1 MNAFAG
7 MALGWLGAGSIVATA
22 VLIEHFRTERE
33 FPSTAGW
40 WLVPA
45 IILGWPWP
53 LSHAAKNKSR
63 QTARIGLITLVLIA
77 AMGFGWGFGLELYDF
92 LHTKKFE
99 SPDAPALNAKIEHLI
114 SNPGMEIERTQIGV
128 PPPLFIFR

>member
-7 MALGWLGAGSIVATA
+7 MTLGWLGAGSVVATA
-22 VLIEHFRTERE
+22 VLIEHFRTEKE
-33 FPSTAGW
+33 FPRTAGW

-53 LSHAAKNKSR
+53 LSHVAKNRGR
-63 QTARIGLITLVLIA
+63 QTARIGLVTVVLIA
-77 AMGFGWGFGLELYDF
+77 AMSFGWGFGLEMYDF
-92 LHTKKFE
+92 LYLKEFE
-99 SPDAPALNAKIEHLI
+99 TPDAPALTTKIERLM

-128 PPPLFIFR
+128 PPPLFTFR

>member
-63 QTARIGLITLVLIA
+63 QTARIGLVTLVLIA

-92 LHTKKFE
+92 LYTKKFE

>member
-7 MALGWLGAGSIVATA
+7 MALVWLGAGSIVATA

-63 QTARIGLITLVLIA
+63 QTARIGLVTLVLIA

-92 LHTKKFE
+92 LYTKKFE

>member
-1 MNAFAG
+1 MNAFPG
-7 MALGWLGAGSIVATA
+7 MALGWLGAGSVVATA

-53 LSHAAKNKSR
+53 LSHAAKHKSR
-63 QTARIGLITLVLIA
+63 QTARIGLVTLVLIA

-92 LHTKKFE
+92 LYTKKFE